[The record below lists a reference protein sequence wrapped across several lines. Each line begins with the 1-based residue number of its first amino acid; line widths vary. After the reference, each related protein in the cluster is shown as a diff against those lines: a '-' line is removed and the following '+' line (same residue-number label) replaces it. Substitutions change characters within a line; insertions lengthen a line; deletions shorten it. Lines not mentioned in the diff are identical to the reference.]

1 MALNIKN
8 IEVEK
13 LAAEVA
19 NLTGETK
26 TEAIGKALLER
37 KNRIAFQVKER
48 NRKEKMITF
57 LESEIWPSI
66 PPGMIGKGLSRKEED
81 RLLGYGREGI

>member
-8 IEVEK
+8 NEVEK

-37 KNRIAFQVKER
+37 KNRLAFQVKER

-66 PPGMIGKGLSRKEED
+66 PPDMIGKGLSRKEED
-81 RLLGYGREGI
+81 RVLGYGREGI

>member
-8 IEVEK
+8 KEVEK

-19 NLTGETK
+19 ALTGETK
-26 TEAIGKALLER
+26 TEAIGKALAER
-37 KNRIAFQVKER
+37 KNRLAFQVREK
-48 NRKEKMITF
+48 NKKEKLIAF

-66 PPGMIGKGLSRKEED
+66 PRDMMGKGLSRKEED

>member
-19 NLTGETK
+19 TLTGETK

-37 KNRIAFQVKER
+37 KNRLAFQVKER
-48 NRKEKMITF
+48 NRKEKMVTF

>member
-37 KNRIAFQVKER
+37 KTRLAFQVKER

-66 PPGMIGKGLSRKEED
+66 PPDMIGKGLSRKEED
-81 RLLGYGREGI
+81 RVLGYGREGI